1 MELNQIT
8 GLIVDRAIVVHRK
21 LGVGLLEST
30 YQVCLIYELEKAGLY
45 VRKEVELP
53 VVYDD
58 IKLDAGYRID
68 VLVENRIILE
78 LKSVERLLP
87 IHKAQLL
94 TYLKLAD
101 KKLGLL
107 INFNVPLLKQG
118 IVRIIN

>member
-1 MELNQIT
+1 MQLNEIS
-8 GLIVDRAIVVHRK
+8 GLIVDRAICVHRK

-30 YQVCLIYELEKAGLY
+30 YQVCLVYELEKAGLN

-53 VVYDD
+53 VIYDE
-58 IKLDAGYRID
+58 IKLDAGYRLD
-68 VLVENRIILE
+68 VLVENQVILE
-78 LKSVERLLP
+78 LKSVENLLP

-94 TYLKLAD
+94 TYLKLAN

-118 IVRIIN
+118 ITRIVN